1 MRPEF
6 CLFKNGRFRL
16 EQAAS
21 PLQTR
26 WASETLT
33 EGIVRIVLT
42 FVAGLT
48 LWTSIFAAVCY
59 GQAPGASKDA
69 KEKQETCQVSGI
81 VLKLADGTPLKG
93 ATVLLENGED
103 REHTIATKTP
113 ADGHF
118 ILKNVPAGRYKLIVS
133 RNGYVQKEYGQ
144 RRPSDAGAAL
154 ALSPGQIKADITIK
168 LIPSA
173 VISGRI
179 FDDDG
184 EPVPNA
190 SVTASRET
198 YHEGRRTLAAFT
210 QGMTDDWGAFRLFGL
225 PPGRY
230 FVSAAEPQWGQVAG
244 DKEFS
249 GEAGQAGGEQGYAK
263 TYYPGTPDISRAAAI
278 NVKEGDE
285 IPGTDI
291 ALKQVTVHRV
301 RGRVLN
307 QVTHKQAQG
316 VELFLVPRTKRQE
329 WDFGGQ
335 AQVKKA
341 DGSFEITNV
350 VPGPYSLIAYWL
362 DPTESK
368 SHLAA
373 QKIDVGESDL
383 EGVQLTV
390 GTGATIQGRV
400 VWDGKPSLEGDELSI
415 TSSGLES
422 MFLPGG
428 IARVESNQQFTLRD
442 LMEGDV
448 RLQVSG
454 VSKDCYVKQITFG
467 QTLIKDDVISVAKG
481 VNPALEITVSSRG
494 PRVQGSVADKDGLPA
509 AGVWVVAVPDEARR
523 TTLRLFKSQ
532 TTDQYG
538 NFDLHGLATGEY
550 KLFAWEG
557 VENNAWEDEDFL
569 KPFEQQGAKLE
580 LRDEDSTKVNLTAI
594 AIKQTGSN

>member
-1 MRPEF
+1 VKPIR
-6 CLFKNGRFRL
+6 
-16 EQAAS
+16 
-21 PLQTR
+21 
-26 WASETLT
+26 
-33 EGIVRIVLT
+33 IVRTV
-42 FVAGLT
+42 VAGLT
-48 LWTSIFAAVCY
+48 LWTSIFTVSY
-59 GQAPGASKDA
+59 GQTPGAPKDA
-69 KEKQETCQVSGI
+69 REKQETCQVSGM
-81 VLKLADGTPLKG
+81 VLKLADGAPLKG

-118 ILKNVPAGRYKLIVS
+118 ILKNVPAGRYKLVVS
-133 RNGYVQKEYGQ
+133 RNGYVRAEYGQ
-144 RRPSDAGAAL
+144 RKPSDAGAAL
-154 ALSPGQIKADITIK
+154 TLSQGQIKADITFK

-173 VISGRI
+173 VISGRV

-210 QGMTDDWGAFRLFGL
+210 QGTTDDLGAFRLFGL

-230 FVSAAEPQWGQVAG
+230 FVSATEQHWGQVTG

-291 ALKQVTVHRV
+291 ALKQVIVHSV

-307 QVTHKQAQG
+307 QVTHKSAQD
-316 VELFLVPRTKRQE
+316 VEVFLVPRTKRQE
-329 WDFGGQ
+329 WDLGGQ
-335 AQVKKA
+335 AQIKKA
-341 DGSFEITNV
+341 DGSFEISNV
-350 VPGPYSLIAYWL
+350 VPGPYTLIAYWF
-362 DPTESK
+362 DPSEAK
-368 SHLAA
+368 SRLAT

-383 EGVQLTV
+383 EGVQLTI
-390 GTGATIQGRV
+390 GTGATIQGRF
-400 VWDGKPSLEGDELSI
+400 VWDGKPSLEGNELSI
-415 TSSGLES
+415 TSTGLES
-422 MFLPGG
+422 TFLPGG
-428 IARVESNQQFTLRD
+428 MARVESNQQFTLRD
-442 LMEGDV
+442 LIEGEV

-481 VNPALEITVSSRG
+481 ANPALEITVSSRG
-494 PRVQGSVADKDGLPA
+494 ARVQGSVADKDGLPA
-509 AGVWVVAVPDEARR
+509 VGVWVVAVPDEARR

-538 NFDLHGLATGEY
+538 KFDLHGLAPGEY
-550 KLFAWEG
+550 KLFAWER

-569 KPFEQQGAKLE
+569 KPFEPQGTRIE
-580 LRDEDSTKVNLTAI
+580 VRDEASTNLYLTAI
-594 AIKQTGSN
+594 AIKQTGDN